1 MELVTLPANW
11 RDAVVVGECL
21 ERGEVA
27 ANVRIGFGKRGGRR
41 QKLCLP
47 LIFGTCSLV
56 AAADH
61 KTVFSS
67 TVWFNH

>member
-1 MELVTLPANW
+1 MVS
-11 RDAVVVGECL
+11 ECL

-27 ANVRIGFGKRGGRR
+27 ADVRIGFSKRRR
-41 QKLCLP
+41 QKLYLP
-47 LIFGTCSLV
+47 LILGTWSWV

-67 TVWFNH
+67 TVWLNH